1 MLNLLTVARRA
12 ATLGFLLLFPGFLL
26 YHYAIA
32 NGWIPAFLGGL
43 FGAVSLVVALIAV
56 ALFPFT
62 AHRQLGAARLPGAFI
77 ALVIGYFAAWA
88 VVNYLFIAEPY
99 AAPAL
104 RETAAAI
111 GTWIA
116 TMFVGLY
123 FTFDSRRTRRT
134 VVVFALLIVL
144 ALLHAMIRFK
154 SPLGPYLTFSGAD
167 PDSTVSTYQAVGRS
181 IVVTAIFLAA
191 VVGHTRYRIVVLA
204 IAAFFLVLLGSRTDA
219 FTLLALMTVVVLGT
233 VMRVSR
239 PASSLSALLA
249 GALFVHLTMPLFLQT
264 RNAEILDLSS
274 SSSWQA
280 RQELQTAAVRV
291 IRDNPVLGTFG
302 YHFRDGGAGYYAHN
316 VLSAWTN
323 FGFLGFVLYLSLLV
337 YFVSV
342 SLWNLLKADRA
353 DALWFAAFHLNLAA
367 LVQALF
373 AQPVFALL
381 PALGWGV
388 ALNAMR
394 SHPSALPAFHGS
406 TQLARAAR

>member
-1 MLNLLTVARRA
+1 MRLDLLIISRRA
-12 ATLGFLLLFPGFLL
+12 ATIGFLLLFPGFLL

-43 FGAVSLVVALIAV
+43 FGVVSLVLAV
-56 ALFPFT
+56 LAVILFPWILY
-62 AHRQLGAARLPGAFI
+62 RQSGAARLPTVFVTIVIAFFATW
-77 ALVIGYFAAWA
+77 AL
-88 VVNYLFIAEPY
+88 VNYLFISEPY
-99 AAPAL
+99 GVPAL

-111 GTWIA
+111 GTWLA
-116 TMFVGLY
+116 TLFVGLF
-123 FTFDSRRTRRT
+123 FTFRSPRTRRT
-134 VVVFALLIVL
+134 VGVFSLMIVL
-144 ALLHAMIRFK
+144 ALLHAMLRFK

-167 PDSTVSTYQAVGRS
+167 PDSAVSTYQAVGRS
-181 IVVTAIFLAA
+181 IVVTAIFFAA
-191 VVGHTRYRIVVLA
+191 VVGHARYRIAVFAV
-204 IAAFFLVLLGSRTDA
+204 AAFFLVLLGSRTDA

-249 GALFVHLTMPLFLQT
+249 GALFVHFTMPLFLQT

-280 RQELQTAAVRV
+280 RQELQTAALRV
-291 IRDNPVLGTFG
+291 ISDNPVLGTFG
-302 YHFRDGGAGYYAHN
+302 YHMRDGGAGFYAHN

-323 FGFLGFVLYLSLLV
+323 FGLLGFILYLALLL
-337 YFVSV
+337 YFVAT
-342 SLWNLLKADRA
+342 SLWHLLRTNGVDPI
-353 DALWFAAFHLNLAA
+353 WFTAFQLNLAA
-367 LVQALF
+367 LIQALF

-394 SHPSALPAFHGS
+394 SSGS
-406 TQLARAAR
+406 VAVPRARLDAPRAIR